1 MIKFHYVR
9 LIFSLIHDI
18 ISIIMEVIPMFDTQK
33 FLKEM
38 GRRMYAQRKQ
48 LGLTQ
53 EQVAE
58 LADIS
63 PQLLSN
69 AENGTQVIGSDKL
82 YRISLALGVS
92 ADYLLSGE
100 LSGKDIQILENK
112 MGLDK

>member
-1 MIKFHYVR
+1 
-9 LIFSLIHDI
+9 
-18 ISIIMEVIPMFDTQK
+18 MEVIPMFDTQK

-112 MGLDK
+112 LQNLSPEKRLAIQQITDIIMGLDT

>member
-1 MIKFHYVR
+1 
-9 LIFSLIHDI
+9 
-18 ISIIMEVIPMFDTQK
+18 MFDTQK

-58 LADIS
+58 LADMS

-112 MGLDK
+112 LQNLSPEKRLAIQQITDIIMGLDT

>member
-1 MIKFHYVR
+1 
-9 LIFSLIHDI
+9 
-18 ISIIMEVIPMFDTQK
+18 MFDTQK

-112 MGLDK
+112 LQNLSPEKRLAIQQITDIIMGLGT

>member
-1 MIKFHYVR
+1 
-9 LIFSLIHDI
+9 
-18 ISIIMEVIPMFDTQK
+18 MFDTQK

-100 LSGKDIQILENK
+100 LSGKDIQLLENK
-112 MGLDK
+112 LQSLSPEKRSAIQQITDIIMGLDT

>member
-1 MIKFHYVR
+1 
-9 LIFSLIHDI
+9 
-18 ISIIMEVIPMFDTQK
+18 MFDTQK

-38 GRRMYAQRKQ
+38 GHRMYAQRKQ

-58 LADIS
+58 LSDIS

-82 YRISLALGVS
+82 YRISLSLGVS

-100 LSGKDIQILENK
+100 LSGKDIQLLENK
-112 MGLDK
+112 LQNLSPEKRLAIQQITDIIMGLDT

>member
-1 MIKFHYVR
+1 
-9 LIFSLIHDI
+9 
-18 ISIIMEVIPMFDTQK
+18 MFDTQK
-33 FLKEM
+33 FLNEM

-58 LADIS
+58 MSDIS

-69 AENGTQVIGSDKL
+69 AENGVQVIGSDKL

-92 ADYLLSGE
+92 ADYLLTGE
-100 LSGKDIQILENK
+100 LSGKDIQLLENK
-112 MGLDK
+112 LQNLTPEKRLAIQQITDIIMGLDT

>member
-1 MIKFHYVR
+1 
-9 LIFSLIHDI
+9 
-18 ISIIMEVIPMFDTQK
+18 MFDTQK

-100 LSGKDIQILENK
+100 LSGKDIQLLENK
-112 MGLDK
+112 LQNLSPEKRSAIQQITDIIMGLDT

>member
-1 MIKFHYVR
+1 
-9 LIFSLIHDI
+9 
-18 ISIIMEVIPMFDTQK
+18 MFDTQK

-100 LSGKDIQILENK
+100 LSGKDIQLLENK
-112 MGLDK
+112 LQNLSPERRLAIQQITDIIMGLDT

>member
-1 MIKFHYVR
+1 
-9 LIFSLIHDI
+9 
-18 ISIIMEVIPMFDTQK
+18 MFDTQK

-112 MGLDK
+112 LQNLSPEKRLAIQQITDIIMGLDT

>member
-1 MIKFHYVR
+1 
-9 LIFSLIHDI
+9 
-18 ISIIMEVIPMFDTQK
+18 MFDTQK

-38 GRRMYAQRKQ
+38 GHRMYAQRKQ

-58 LADIS
+58 LSDIS

-100 LSGKDIQILENK
+100 LSGKDIQLLENK
-112 MGLDK
+112 LQNLSPEKRLAIQQITDIIMGLDT

>member
-1 MIKFHYVR
+1 
-9 LIFSLIHDI
+9 
-18 ISIIMEVIPMFDTQK
+18 MFDTQK
-33 FLKEM
+33 FLNEM

-58 LADIS
+58 MSDIS

-69 AENGTQVIGSDKL
+69 AENGVQVIGSDKL

-92 ADYLLSGE
+92 ADYLLTGE
-100 LSGKDIQILENK
+100 LSGKDIQLLENK
-112 MGLDK
+112 LQNLSPEKRLAIQQITDIIMGLDT

>member
-1 MIKFHYVR
+1 
-9 LIFSLIHDI
+9 
-18 ISIIMEVIPMFDTQK
+18 MFDTQK
-33 FLKEM
+33 FLNEM

-112 MGLDK
+112 LQNLSPEKRLAIQQITDIIMGLDK